1 MHFPVVPN
9 CYYQCLVFNRF
20 KAMAE
25 AFATFKVDS
34 NAKFIDAIELDR
46 SGNRMQLPVIFNCYY
61 WCLGIN

>member
-1 MHFPVVPN
+1 
-9 CYYQCLVFNRF
+9 
-20 KAMAE
+20 MAE